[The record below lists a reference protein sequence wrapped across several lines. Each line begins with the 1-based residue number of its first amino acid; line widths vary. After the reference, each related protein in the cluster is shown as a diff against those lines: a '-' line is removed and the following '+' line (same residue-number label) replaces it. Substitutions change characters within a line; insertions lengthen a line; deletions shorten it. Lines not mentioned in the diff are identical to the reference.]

1 MIPTEHEVLKAGEVN
16 LENLSAEQK
25 DFLCASLFIRIRE
38 LYRKQNQ
45 TSKSKETEE
54 KAT

>member
-25 DFLCASLFIRIRE
+25 DFLCASLFVRIRD
-38 LYRKQNQ
+38 LYRTNQ
-45 TSKSKETEE
+45 ASKTKETEE